1 MNRTGMDP
9 ECDRDVTT
17 WKGLARGLLA
27 GYGDAVA
34 KGRLQGILGV
44 VRHGND
50 PRGLWR
56 WIPLGDYS
64 EATPKKPPTV
74 HRKAPGPASK
84 GETKSDK
91 REESVKIKIDLI
103 EAGEALCPGSSRWES
118 AYLWALCNSTLPR
131 LEELRV
137 AIAYLKHRLRLCSP
151 SLDEYRPYVP
161 AQKFEERSRLTL
173 QQQIDRYAASL
184 APLAS
189 QPSADSLSLL
199 SALVRSEEHTSEL
212 QSLMRI
218 SYAVFCLKKKTILKT
233 VSITLQK

>member
-74 HRKAPGPASK
+74 HRKAPGP
-84 GETKSDK
+84 
-91 REESVKIKIDLI
+91 
-103 EAGEALCPGSSRWES
+103 
-118 AYLWALCNSTLPR
+118 
-131 LEELRV
+131 
-137 AIAYLKHRLRLCSP
+137 
-151 SLDEYRPYVP
+151 
-161 AQKFEERSRLTL
+161 
-173 QQQIDRYAASL
+173 
-184 APLAS
+184 
-189 QPSADSLSLL
+189 
-199 SALVRSEEHTSEL
+199 RSEEHTSEL

-218 SYAVFCLKKKTILKT
+218 SYAVFR
-233 VSITLQK
+233 LQKQIQAHTLTA